1 MQLGIRDT
9 VAARDKFGRRR
20 TFALVRNIFDD
31 VEGVYQQ
38 SACCEI
44 GGMRQ
49 EEDYYRLRY
58 IPMVGEEGPALF
70 LDDHRIVDG
79 YPFCEILGVSK
90 LPEASKILRSRTK
103 RRGSHGNAFSLM
115 INIFLR

>member
-1 MQLGIRDT
+1 M
-9 VAARDKFGRRR
+9 AARDNIGRRR
-20 TFALVRNIFDD
+20 TFALVLNIFDD

-44 GGMRQ
+44 GGMRKKITMVL
-49 EEDYYRLRY
+49 YRLRY
-58 IPMVGEEGPALF
+58 IHHTMVGEEGPALF
-70 LDDHRIVDG
+70 LDGHRIVDG

-103 RRGSHGNAFSLM
+103 RRGSHGNAFSL
-115 INIFLR
+115 IIIFFCA

>member
-1 MQLGIRDT
+1 

-49 EEDYYRLRY
+49 EEDYSTDYGTIHTYGGR
-58 IPMVGEEGPALF
+58 G
-70 LDDHRIVDG
+70 
-79 YPFCEILGVSK
+79 
-90 LPEASKILRSRTK
+90 RSRP
-103 RRGSHGNAFSLM
+103 FSG
-115 INIFLR
+115 